1 MFNLLEFVS
10 GNRIFKQFK
19 VNDLLFLEYK
29 CVADQ
34 AAVKVGQNIIIFCLS
49 CEARKCGRALVHNTV
64 SGKGRRSL

>member
-10 GNRIFKQFK
+10 GNSIFKQFK

-34 AAVKVGQNIIIFCLS
+34 AAVKVWSKYNYFLYVLRGKKTTQS
-49 CEARKCGRALVHNTV
+49 SRAKYCVP
-64 SGKGRRSL
+64 SG